1 MRAVVFGY
9 LLAVSGSAAV
19 AQAPRE
25 MTTIWLVQPAVE
37 ITGQTVE
44 VSRGDF
50 LLKQRALPS
59 GLARLTGELS
69 TPDGKRHFTANHELF
84 EVKSDMPIY
93 CAVQARAQSG
103 LEKWLTEGAT
113 KQFCLVDS
121 NSDLQFDAY
130 FEPISQIPGL
140 PTISGKRPKKLK
152 PLSPVPYAMA
162 DASTMQATYW
172 IGIEYQGKPLIYDRL
187 NFAVAFGSEV
197 SKGSL
202 TDWVYTS
209 GSKFP
214 ASSGLLGAKF
224 TVLDNPGGKIKVR
237 IDQPMPPQP
246 FGVMR
251 TTTYRIY

>member
-1 MRAVVFGY
+1 MRVIALGY
-9 LLAVSGSAAV
+9 LLVVSGSGAV
-19 AQAPRE
+19 AQSPRE
-25 MTTIWLVQPAVE
+25 MTTTWLIQPAAEV
-37 ITGQTVE
+37 TGRTFE
-44 VSRGDF
+44 VSRGDI

-59 GLARLTGELS
+59 GLARLIGELR
-69 TPDGKRHFTANHELF
+69 TPDGKRSFAANHELF
-84 EVKSDMPIY
+84 EVKSDLPIY
-93 CAVQARAQSG
+93 CAVQERAQSG
-103 LEKWLTEGAT
+103 LEKWLTEGST
-113 KQFCLVDS
+113 RQFCLVDS

-152 PLSPVPYAMA
+152 PLSLVPYAIA
-162 DASTMQATYW
+162 DASTMQAAYW

-197 SKGSL
+197 AKGSL

-251 TTTYRIY
+251 TVTYRIY